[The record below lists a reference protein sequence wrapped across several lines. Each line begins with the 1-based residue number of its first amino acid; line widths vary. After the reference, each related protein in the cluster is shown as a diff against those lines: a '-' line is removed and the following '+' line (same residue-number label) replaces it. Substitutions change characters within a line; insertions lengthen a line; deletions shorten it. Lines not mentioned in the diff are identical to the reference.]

1 MLNPSAPGLAR
12 SSENGPSVGGVT
24 SALALLAP
32 LGAFVGLFIG
42 ARLTRSAD
50 RERWL
55 RDQRLTAYVDYLRI
69 VDAVNSQFAVGM
81 RVSRLQPE
89 QARASGHDFEGVEV
103 GLLETLDD
111 LEDAEMRLDLLG
123 GELRDTARRFGE
135 LVAEF
140 LAAGAPESGVT
151 EEEWDRLVD
160 RGNDLRLRMREL
172 ARTDLR
178 VPS

>member
-1 MLNPSAPGLAR
+1 MAP
-12 SSENGPSVGGVT
+12 
-24 SALALLAP
+24 ALAVPAP
-32 LGAFVGLFIG
+32 LGAILGLFIG

-55 RDQRLTAYVDYLRI
+55 RDHRLTAYVDYLRI

-81 RVSRLQPE
+81 RVSRLE
-89 QARASGHDFEGVEV
+89 TERAHASGHDFEGVEV
-103 GLLETLDD
+103 GFLETLDD
-111 LEDAEMRLDLLG
+111 LEEAEMRLDLLG
-123 GELRDTARRFGE
+123 GELRVSAERFGE

-140 LAAGAPESGVT
+140 LAAGSPDSDVAD
-151 EEEWDRLVD
+151 EEWDQLTA
-160 RGNDLRLRMREL
+160 RGNDLRHRMREL